1 MWVRTPSG
9 DSIRNPQSVSRS
21 IVGGGSIETAPD
33 RPCLDWD
40 SIYRKQGV
48 SDTMTLSG
56 QARVWNAELVACPSI
71 PGNSVA
77 PTGELPRELAHLLD
91 APNAPSEEHAWKE
104 FLEIHSRLILHTL
117 HRLGGDHDTVM
128 DRYAYVI
135 EQLRRDRHHRLRTYK
150 PSLRSKFTTW
160 LVVVV
165 HRLGLDHH
173 RRRYGSPNTSLNG
186 YQDTRAARKRLVDL
200 LAEQIDVESL
210 AEMNGQAP
218 DSGIRSDDLQHA
230 LTTALE
236 RLNTRDRLLLRLR
249 FELDLPARKV
259 ADLMGYPTPF
269 HVYRQCTRLFG
280 TLRNELARS
289 GIEDEEP

>member
-1 MWVRTPSG
+1 M
-9 DSIRNPQSVSRS
+9 
-21 IVGGGSIETAPD
+21 
-33 RPCLDWD
+33 
-40 SIYRKQGV
+40 
-48 SDTMTLSG
+48 
-56 QARVWNAELVACPSI
+56 
-71 PGNSVA
+71 A
-77 PTGELPRELAHLLD
+77 PTGELPHELVHLLD
-91 APNAPSEEHAWKE
+91 APDAPSEERAWKE
-104 FLEIHSRLILHTL
+104 FLETHSRLILHTL

-135 EQLRRDRHHRLRTYK
+135 EHLRRDRHHRLRTYT
-150 PSLRSKFTTW
+150 PSQRSKFTTW

-173 RRRYGSPNTSLNG
+173 RRRYGSPNTSVNG

-200 LAEQIDVESL
+200 LAEQVDVESL

-218 DSGIRSDDLQHA
+218 DSEIRSNDLHRE

-236 RLNTRDRLLLRLR
+236 RLDTRDRLLLRLR

-269 HVYRQCTRLFG
+269 HVYRRCTRLCG